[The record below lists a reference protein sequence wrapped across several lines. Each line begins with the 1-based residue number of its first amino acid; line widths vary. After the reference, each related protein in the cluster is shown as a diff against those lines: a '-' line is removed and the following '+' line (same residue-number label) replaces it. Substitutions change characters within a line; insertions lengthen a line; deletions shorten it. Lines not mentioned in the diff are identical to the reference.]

1 MGSSEDEE
9 PEEAEKSKEC
19 LAAHGYTVGK
29 TLGAGSYSTVKL
41 VSKDG
46 GSYACKIISKEKS
59 SVIYRVKF
67 LPRELKILG
76 STRHPHITQIY
87 TIIEEPTK
95 VFIIMEMACGGDLLE
110 KILKVKRLDE
120 KTTHQFFMQLASALA
135 YLHKNDV
142 AHRDLKCENVLLT
155 TVDVVKLTDFSFAR
169 YCTDEHT
176 KRKELSE
183 TFCGS
188 EAYAAP
194 EILQGICYLPKLAD
208 VWSLG
213 VILYVMVTGLL
224 PYESNGLLRQV
235 RLQMTRTVRF
245 PKVLPLSQELKNLIR
260 GMLEPV
266 VTLRASMG
274 RVIRHPWIKRYPSP
288 FKEHVYVSCSLSK
301 RRWTNAERSL
311 TAIRPTPLSV
321 RAAPSSK
328 PSLRPASPS
337 IADYTTA
344 SLLWGYVYGTG
355 GRSAGALKEDTM
367 AANNIDCCKVRAR
380 LMFLAAAP
388 SHAPQA
394 VPHSLYWAASS
405 APYTVPCSSA
415 ERADFAAGLR
425 ERTGLVAGN
434 FGQCNPGSAG
444 PPRPRE
450 RFQHWD
456 YENPS
461 PDTPRKFVA
470 EDSTTA
476 LSQSSSPCRGAGIGA
491 VQELLHGPNV
501 FSQTSVWMLRSGV
514 QLASDT
520 VIYRQKLRWKR
531 RDELVSRLGRRL
543 ETQPLRCC
551 TSQGSR
557 QDPLEQIELRGARDG
572 LLSGKFAEKM
582 NSRFSCVFPSK
593 R

>member
-1 MGSSEDEE
+1 MGSSKDEEPEEAEKSKESLMQRHDYVTIWCDVSERVWQTEDLTLIIVNNDIVELSLKRPWVYAIHAEEDEVTMGSSEDEE

-46 GSYACKIISKEKS
+46 ASYACKIISKIKS

-95 VFIIMEMACGGDLLE
+95 VFVIMEMACGGDLLE

-135 YLHKNDV
+135 YLHKVDV

-176 KRKELSE
+176 KHKELSE

-235 RLQMTRTVRF
+235 
-245 PKVLPLSQELKNLIR
+245 LPLSQELKNLIR

-288 FKEHVYVSCSLSK
+288 FKEINRKIYAYEASQHRIRLEEQSVSRNAPPGGPAVHAHGTHEPTGGDISNQSSDESSLREPERQAAKEDVSLK
-301 RRWTNAERSL
+301 DEADAEQPEGED
-311 TAIRPTPLSV
+311 AIAKNEGSSSST
-321 RAAPSSK
+321 SSK
-328 PSLRPASPS
+328 KSKDNKASKARGSSKKKGSSKAPRGEQVS
-337 IADYTTA
+337 Q
-344 SLLWGYVYGTG
+344 
-355 GRSAGALKEDTM
+355 AGSSKE
-367 AANNIDCCKVRAR
+367 
-380 LMFLAAAP
+380 
-388 SHAPQA
+388 S
-394 VPHSLYWAASS
+394 
-405 APYTVPCSSA
+405 
-415 ERADFAAGLR
+415 
-425 ERTGLVAGN
+425 
-434 FGQCNPGSAG
+434 
-444 PPRPRE
+444 
-450 RFQHWD
+450 
-456 YENPS
+456 
-461 PDTPRKFVA
+461 
-470 EDSTTA
+470 
-476 LSQSSSPCRGAGIGA
+476 
-491 VQELLHGPNV
+491 
-501 FSQTSVWMLRSGV
+501 
-514 QLASDT
+514 
-520 VIYRQKLRWKR
+520 
-531 RDELVSRLGRRL
+531 
-543 ETQPLRCC
+543 
-551 TSQGSR
+551 
-557 QDPLEQIELRGARDG
+557 
-572 LLSGKFAEKM
+572 KM
-582 NSRFSCVFPSK
+582 
-593 R
+593 

>member
-46 GSYACKIISKEKS
+46 ATYACKIISKEKS
-59 SVIYRVKF
+59 SMIYRVKF

-76 STRHPHITQIY
+76 STRHPHITQIF
-87 TIIEEPTK
+87 TIIEEPSK

-235 RLQMTRTVRF
+235 RLQMTRMVRF
-245 PKVLPLSQELKNLIR
+245 PKVLPLSSELKNLIR

-288 FKEHVYVSCSLSK
+288 FKEINRKISVY
-301 RRWTNAERSL
+301 E
-311 TAIRPTPLSV
+311 
-321 RAAPSSK
+321 
-328 PSLRPASPS
+328 ASQQ
-337 IADYTTA
+337 
-344 SLLWGYVYGTG
+344 
-355 GRSAGALKEDTM
+355 K
-367 AANNIDCCKVRAR
+367 AR
-380 LMFLAAAP
+380 LEALP
-388 SHAPQA
+388 TQ
-394 VPHSLYWAASS
+394 S
-405 APYTVPCSSA
+405 APTAPKPG
-415 ERADFAAGLR
+415 AGLA
-425 ERTGLVAGN
+425 TGEAG
-434 FGQCNPGSAG
+434 
-444 PPRPRE
+444 
-450 RFQHWD
+450 D
-456 YENPS
+456 
-461 PDTPRKFVA
+461 
-470 EDSTTA
+470 EDA
-476 LSQSSSPCRGAGIGA
+476 DSQSSDTSSLRDPVRQEAKEDVSVKEDVDLRKAAGKD
-491 VQELLHGPNV
+491 
-501 FSQTSVWMLRSGV
+501 SQTNNE
-514 QLASDT
+514 AS
-520 VIYRQKLRWKR
+520 
-531 RDELVSRLGRRL
+531 S
-543 ETQPLRCC
+543 
-551 TSQGSR
+551 SS
-557 QDPLEQIELRGARDG
+557 A
-572 LLSGKFAEKM
+572 A
-582 NSRFSCVFPSK
+582 SK
-593 R
+593 KS